1 VLYYF
6 IDARKWFTGPK
17 ITIDVQGMTEEQ
29 QRVLANE
36 GLNLGIGEGVT
47 MGGFTGKTNADE
59 KTVIEKTGEDS
70 N

>member
-1 VLYYF
+1 
-6 IDARKWFTGPK
+6 
-17 ITIDVQGMTEEQ
+17 MTEEQ